1 MFALKIKGK
10 GYIFPEKF
18 PFVVGKNGDI
28 PANIP
33 FSLRL
38 DMEKG
43 KLVAS
48 SDGVFSVNNS
58 TNSLSVLKPGD
69 VIQFCGIELRVER
82 RIMGYIKNFSI
93 FILSGFFLAVI
104 SSNFVSR
111 KILNERKIS
120 VTGECF
126 VISQEMEYRAR
137 MDFKL
142 LPSTIKFL
150 ERCVSSLG
158 EKDVDKRDE
167 LIKDIGALKSIQDEE
182 FRKLKF
188 EAERAIRNGD
198 ISSALKSL
206 QEIKEIIDD
215 PSDERWKYASY
226 RMRELA
232 E

>member
-1 MFALKIKGK
+1 
-10 GYIFPEKF
+10 
-18 PFVVGKNGDI
+18 
-28 PANIP
+28 
-33 FSLRL
+33 
-38 DMEKG
+38 
-43 KLVAS
+43 
-48 SDGVFSVNNS
+48 
-58 TNSLSVLKPGD
+58 
-69 VIQFCGIELRVER
+69 
-82 RIMGYIKNFSI
+82 
-93 FILSGFFLAVI
+93 
-104 SSNFVSR
+104 
-111 KILNERKIS
+111 
-120 VTGECF
+120 
-126 VISQEMEYRAR
+126 